1 MVVAAVGDIAD
12 DCQEQQGDE
21 TVDAHL
27 MTTEGVGLL
36 VVKLL
41 DLTDDSGLFDGVNLV
56 AHLGETYLVNNHYE
70 GNGIDTSINLKGY
83 KDLAAAQAAAA
94 TSGALHGKLTRLLK
108 TIGIKYPR
116 KDFAQM
122 LLAATEVL
130 HEDEKIF
137 RLLTRIEECGDEQI
151 KSLVMEAK
159 IELKEKLKGYW
170 V

>member
-1 MVVAAVGDIAD
+1 MTQSKMFIFLKNNDRAELDLIHNYIPLSNEAKRSIMEFPAPEHLPPGNRYSSFLLFAQRADWPMV
-12 DCQEQQGDE
+12 
-21 TVDAHL
+21 
-27 MTTEGVGLL
+27 GVGRNYA
-36 VVKLL
+36 
-41 DLTDDSGLFDGVNLV
+41 SGAIL
-56 AHLGETYLVNNHYE
+56 
-70 GNGIDTSINLKGY
+70 
-83 KDLAAAQAAAA
+83 AAAA